1 MKNKRLTYTVE
12 AAQKKLENYCAY
24 QDRCHKEVEKKLYE
38 MHMISEAKE
47 LILLHLMEHNFLNE
61 ERFSKNF
68 ARGKFRIKKWGKRR
82 IIRELKFKDISEY
95 NIKKGLQE
103 IDSDEYIETLK
114 EIALKKRDSISEKNV
129 FKKSQK
135 ITNFLVYRGFENDLI
150 YKVVKEIIGLKN

>member
-82 IIRELKFKDISEY
+82 IIRELKFNDISEY

-103 IDSDEYIETLK
+103 IDSDEYLETLK

-135 ITNFLVYRGFENDLI
+135 ITNFLLYRGFENDLI

>member
-12 AAQKKLENYCAY
+12 EAQKKLENYCAY

-38 MHMISEAKE
+38 MHMIPEAKE

-103 IDSDEYIETLK
+103 IDSDEYLETLK
-114 EIALKKRDSISEKNV
+114 EIALKKRDSISEKNM

-135 ITNFLVYRGFENDLI
+135 ITNFLLYRGFENDLI
-150 YKVVKEIIGLKN
+150 YKVVEEIVGLKN

>member
-12 AAQKKLENYCAY
+12 ESQKKLENYCAY

-38 MHMISEAKE
+38 MHMIPEAKE

-103 IDSDEYIETLK
+103 IDSDEYLETLK

-135 ITNFLVYRGFENDLI
+135 ITNFLLYRGFENDLI
-150 YKVVKEIIGLKN
+150 YKVVKEIVGLKN

>member
-103 IDSDEYIETLK
+103 IDSDEYLETLK

>member
-12 AAQKKLENYCAY
+12 EAQKKLENYCAY

-38 MHMISEAKE
+38 MHMIPEAKE

-103 IDSDEYIETLK
+103 IDSDEYLETLK

-135 ITNFLVYRGFENDLI
+135 ITNFLLYRGFENDLI
-150 YKVVKEIIGLKN
+150 YKVVKEIVGLKN

>member
-12 AAQKKLENYCAY
+12 EAQKKLENYCAY

-38 MHMISEAKE
+38 MHMIQEAKE
-47 LILLHLMEHNFLNE
+47 LILLHLMENNFLNE

-68 ARGKFRIKKWGKRR
+68 ARGKFRIKKWGKQR

-103 IDSDEYIETLK
+103 IDSDEYLETLK

-135 ITNFLVYRGFENDLI
+135 ITNFLLYRGFENDLI
-150 YKVVKEIIGLKN
+150 YKVVEEIVGLKN

>member
-103 IDSDEYIETLK
+103 IDSDEYLETLK

-135 ITNFLVYRGFENDLI
+135 ITNFLLYRGFENDLI

>member
-12 AAQKKLENYCAY
+12 EAQKKLENYCAY

-38 MHMISEAKE
+38 MQMITEAKE
-47 LILLHLMEHNFLNE
+47 LILLHLIGHNYLNE
-61 ERFSKNF
+61 ERFSKSF

-82 IIRELKFKDISEY
+82 IIRELKSKDISEY

-103 IDSDEYIETLK
+103 IDSDEYLETLK
-114 EIALKKRDSISEKNV
+114 EIALKKSDSISEKNM

-135 ITNFLVYRGFENDLI
+135 ITNFLLYRGFENDLI
-150 YKVVKEIIGLKN
+150 YQVVREIIEFKK

>member
-12 AAQKKLENYCAY
+12 EAQKKLENYCAY

-38 MHMISEAKE
+38 MHMIPEAKE
-47 LILLHLMEHNFLNE
+47 LILLYLMEHNFLNE

-103 IDSDEYIETLK
+103 IDSDEYLETLK
-114 EIALKKRDSISEKNV
+114 EIALKKRDSISEKNM

-135 ITNFLVYRGFENDLI
+135 ITNFLLYRGFENDLI
-150 YKVVKEIIGLKN
+150 YKVVEEIVGLKN